1 MADSMEQLRAA
12 MRKYEMGGP
21 AAQTNFAAV
30 ELWGEMGRQRQKSIE
45 EQLGAPVDYMKS
57 PPFLERVG
65 AAFRRKPE
73 QVLAYWQD
81 QYGKDKVRV
90 LPDGQIVVKA
100 EGRFIPVDEDQVT
113 LKDLD
118 SIVGVA
124 PEIAGTII
132 ALRTGAKRLPTKS
145 TGLRNLRDIIGGAI
159 GAETAGALKDVGVSA
174 YDDIPIELGEIAAD
188 RLKMAGYDVALGYG
202 LLGGTKIA
210 SKFLTP
216 FGRNLPPIQVDAKE
230 AEAFWT
236 ARGVPPVPYTAGQ
249 RTGSPFLL
257 RSEVELRKRPGGS
270 GHFTENDAQTQ
281 QVFQEM
287 QGIIQGQPRMGPPS
301 PVPTLEELT
310 KRTTE
315 AARGKLEP
323 VQEAVFG
330 ARQRLVSE
338 SNAEILSR
346 ISTSTMPQRQLYTS
360 RIGESIRL
368 KTEARLADF
377 HAQKQTLYNAAYS
390 LPGGRDRI
398 LIPEGLARQ
407 ARKYVAS
414 ELPSR
419 EIVKELPGVDAYGG
433 PTVRTVK
440 GRTVLAEFVPD
451 KVLGFLRE
459 LGAVGQTKFSLKDLV
474 AMRNEVDNAIQI
486 GEAVPG
492 VQTHHLSK
500 IREMITGG
508 IKSGADSI
516 EDKGLRGAWQ
526 AANDFYGENVKQ
538 FQTPLVSKIL
548 KPIDAPGY
556 IGDREIFTRIM
567 SGSDK
572 LSELRGFLGA
582 SSPEYAML
590 KRGVADR
597 LYEDALYPGQ
607 QVLNAKSFLRKLS
620 DLRSDNREV
629 FDEVFGKN
637 GNELLLQSQLMA
649 VGQADKLDAAIL
661 EQGLGTKLG
670 VRLSKLVQAQRD
682 LDKAYQNEI
691 VAMIGSKSVPGPG
704 FSVNDFV
711 SRFVRA
717 SKPQPEQIKQ
727 FMGLIADDAGLTWQ
741 VQAKTVQSMF
751 QEAASNPSNFDTVA
765 QQLDPN
771 RTIAAD
777 RLTAMIR
784 DPDKRKVYEA
794 VLGGER
800 LEMMEQY
807 AKAARPVEYQDR
819 AFSAAGGMGAS
830 ADVQRF
836 WQGGIGGAVD
846 KALHN
851 WVGGFLLTAPGISKI
866 AGNTWMTPERQ
877 HLMLTMLLGSEPVMK
892 SMVNDFRGAS
902 RDGMLQL
909 KQAMDGMVYA
919 EQARAGA
926 TNRLTDQQVLERLR
940 QMAAPK
946 AP

>member
-1 MADSMEQLRAA
+1 
-12 MRKYEMGGP
+12 MRKYESGSPG
-21 AAQTNFAAV
+21 AATNFAAV
-30 ELWGEMGRQRQKSIE
+30 ELEGTLGRQRQKSIE
-45 EQLGAPVDYMKS
+45 QQLGAPVDYMES
-57 PPFLERVG
+57 PPFMQRVG
-65 AAFRRKPE
+65 AAFRREPE

-81 QYGKDKVRV
+81 QYGKDNVRL
-90 LPDGQIVVKA
+90 LPDGQIVVKTIDKA
-100 EGRFIPVDEDQVT
+100 KGPKFIPVDEDRLT
-113 LKDLD
+113 MKDLD
-118 SIVGVA
+118 SIAGVA

-132 ALRTGAKRLPTKS
+132 ALRAGGKYLPTKS
-145 TGLRNLRDIIGGAI
+145 GALRNTRDIVLGAV
-159 GAETAGALKDVGVSA
+159 GAETAGALKDVGMSA
-174 YDDIPIELGEIAAD
+174 YDNIPIEIGEIASD
-188 RLKMAGYDVALGYG
+188 RLKMAGVDVGLGAG
-202 LLGGTKIA
+202 LLGGTKLL
-210 SKFLTP
+210 SKFITP

-270 GHFTENDAQTQ
+270 GHFTDSDVQQQ
-281 QVFQEM
+281 QVFEEM

-301 PVPTLEELT
+301 PVPTLEDLA

-330 ARQRLVSE
+330 ARQKLVTDA
-338 SNAEILSR
+338 NTEILNR
-346 ISTSTMPQRQLYTS
+346 ISASTMPQRQLYTS
-360 RIGESIRL
+360 RIGEAIRT
-368 KTEARLADF
+368 KTEAKLADF
-377 HAQKQTLYNAAYS
+377 QKQKQTLYDAAYA

-398 LIPEGLARQ
+398 LIPEGLARK
-407 ARKYVAS
+407 ARVYITK
-414 ELPSR
+414 ELPSK
-419 EIVKELPGVDAYGG
+419 EVVKELPTVDAYGG
-433 PTVRTVK
+433 PTVMTVK
-440 GRTVLAEFVPD
+440 GRSVMREFIPEN
-451 KVLGFLRE
+451 VLGFLKE
-459 LGAVGQTKFSLKDLV
+459 LSTVGQTKFSLQDLV
-474 AMRNEVDNAIQI
+474 SMRNEVGNAIKV

-500 IREMITGG
+500 IYSMMTDAIHAGTEG
-508 IKSGADSI
+508 I
-516 EDKGLRGAWQ
+516 EDKGLRNAWK
-526 AANDFYGENVKQ
+526 AANDFYANNIQQ
-538 FQTPLVSKIL
+538 FNTPLVSKIL

-556 IGDREIFTRIM
+556 VGDREIFTRIM

-572 LSELRGFLGA
+572 LSELRTFLGA

-607 QVLNAKSFLRKLS
+607 QVLNAKSFLKKLS
-620 DLRSDNREV
+620 DLKSDNREV
-629 FDEVFGKN
+629 FDEVFGRN
-637 GNELLLQSQLMA
+637 GDALLFQSQAMTI
-649 VGQADKLDAAIL
+649 GQADKLDAALL
-661 EQGLGTKLG
+661 EQGIAQNAFNSPAGLRALIT
-670 VRLSKLVQAQRD
+670 AQRD

-691 VAMIGSKSVPGPG
+691 VSMIGSKSVPGPG

-711 SRFVRA
+711 SRFVHA
-717 SKPQPEQIKQ
+717 SKPQPEQIRQ

-741 VQAKTVQSMF
+741 VKAKTVQSMF
-751 QEAASNPSNFDTVA
+751 QEAAGSPSNYDTVA

-771 RTIAAD
+771 RAIAAD
-777 RLTAMIR
+777 RLMAMIKN
-784 DPDKRKVYEA
+784 PDKRKVYEA

-819 AFSAAGGMGAS
+819 AFATAGSMGAS

-851 WVGGFLLTAPGISKI
+851 WVGGFLLTAPVISKI
-866 AGNTWMTPERQ
+866 AGNTYMTAERQ
-877 HLMLTMLLGSEPVMK
+877 HLWLTRLLSSEPVMK
-892 SMVNDFRGAS
+892 AMVNDFRDAS

-919 EQARAGA
+919 EQAQASA

>member
-1 MADSMEQLRAA
+1 MEQLRAA

-30 ELWGEMGRQRQKSIE
+30 TLEGELGRQRQKSIE

-188 RLKMAGYDVALGYG
+188 RLKMAGYDAALGYG

-230 AEAFWT
+230 AEAFWA

-287 QGIIQGQPRMGPPS
+287 QNIIQGQPRMGPPS

-330 ARQRLVSE
+330 ARQRLVME
-338 SNAEILSR
+338 SNTEILSR
-346 ISTSTMPQRQLYTS
+346 INTSTMPQRQLYTS

-377 HAQKQTLYNAAYS
+377 QKQSQTLYDAAYV

-398 LIPEGLARQ
+398 LTAPGMARAAKSYMASKLPPQGLESF
-407 ARKYVAS
+407 VPPNVTGF
-414 ELPSR
+414 L
-419 EIVKELPGVDAYGG
+419 KELAD
-433 PTVRTVK
+433 T
-440 GRTVLAEFVPD
+440 
-451 KVLGFLRE
+451 
-459 LGAVGQTKFSLKDLV
+459 GQTRFSVQDLV
-474 AMRNEVDNAIQI
+474 GMRTEVGNAIKI

-492 VQTHHLSK
+492 VQTHHLTQ
-500 IREMITGG
+500 IRNMLTAG
-508 IKSGADSI
+508 IEEATNRLP
-516 EDKGLRGAWQ
+516 DKKLQTAWK
-526 AANDFYGENVKQ
+526 AANGYYAQNVQQ
-538 FQTPLVSKIL
+538 FNTPLVSKIL

-682 LDKAYQNEI
+682 LDKVYQNEI

-751 QEAASNPSNFDTVA
+751 QEAASSPSNFDTVA

-866 AGNTWMTPERQ
+866 AGNTLMTPERQ